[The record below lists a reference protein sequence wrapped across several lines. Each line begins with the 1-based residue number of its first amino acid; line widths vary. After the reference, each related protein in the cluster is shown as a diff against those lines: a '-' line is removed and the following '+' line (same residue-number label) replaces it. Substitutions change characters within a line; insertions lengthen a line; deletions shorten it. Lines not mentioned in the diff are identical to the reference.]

1 MEASEYLRPK
11 AFRNNAINFKL
22 KLRFECFFLSTPSR
36 APQFSK
42 QRKLMKLRMWMAEWQ
57 KGGKKCENDNGRRRF
72 QFPFGI
78 FFIKASLHK
87 QAMLLPH
94 LFTPRAR

>member
-22 KLRFECFFLSTPSR
+22 KLRFECFFLRSISGTTLQQTEKINETEDVAGR
-36 APQFSK
+36 
-42 QRKLMKLRMWMAEWQ
+42 MAER
-57 KGGKKCENDNGRRRF
+57 GKKCENDNGRHRF

-78 FFIKASLHK
+78 FFI
-87 QAMLLPH
+87 
-94 LFTPRAR
+94 